1 MKASKQ
7 RVTPKLELCKQAYSS
22 AGIYIYK
29 KKINKQISTHAC
41 MHILYFCW
49 CADRSERSNAWWS
62 APEAAG
68 MSCKAASRFLYA
80 SSARSVR
87 RPACLQPCLPDS
99 TSGTQVVS
107 VCSPLHRTYMN
118 APHRTHALMD
128 SATDPQACV
137 DAYVYLS
144 LRICVR

>member
-1 MKASKQ
+1 
-7 RVTPKLELCKQAYSS
+7 
-22 AGIYIYK
+22 
-29 KKINKQISTHAC
+29 

-107 VCSPLHRTYMN
+107 VCSPLHRTYRN
-118 APHRTHALMD
+118 APHRTHALMG

-137 DAYVYLS
+137 DTSCLSGSVYADIVTSTGGPSVHMHPTFSPDSDVYLG
-144 LRICVR
+144 LGRGK